1 MGPNLRLS
9 SQRQCCLQEGRNSCH
24 TSPKTPGRRRGRS
37 RSRTPSERTLRV
49 SRNLKAFGH
58 RTSSSIPG
66 RLLASLWAARW
77 SSSRH
82 FAIAGRETASW
93 AWMSTRAGSCCPFL
107 QGSSAR
113 RCAPARVARRLTS
126 DSCKGEPIRLLPSP
140 CRSFGQPL
148 DLALAPAKCFRAWRP
163 FHSPRQR
170 PTCQRLDRSLQRA
183 RKSTATSSWNPAQTV
198 LPCCR
203 LGR

>member
-1 MGPNLRLS
+1 MHSVRDLIELVKEVLQLPSVGRQIFGREVVPAMQNGQRRAKPIPASMGHGIFHPMGPNLRLS

-24 TSPKTPGRRRGRS
+24 TSAKTPGKRRGS

-93 AWMSTRAGSCCPFL
+93 APVVVVRFFRVHLLADAL
-107 QGSSAR
+107 Q
-113 RCAPARVARRLTS
+113 
-126 DSCKGEPIRLLPSP
+126 
-140 CRSFGQPL
+140 
-148 DLALAPAKCFRAWRP
+148 
-163 FHSPRQR
+163 
-170 PTCQRLDRSLQRA
+170 
-183 RKSTATSSWNPAQTV
+183 
-198 LPCCR
+198 
-203 LGR
+203 LG